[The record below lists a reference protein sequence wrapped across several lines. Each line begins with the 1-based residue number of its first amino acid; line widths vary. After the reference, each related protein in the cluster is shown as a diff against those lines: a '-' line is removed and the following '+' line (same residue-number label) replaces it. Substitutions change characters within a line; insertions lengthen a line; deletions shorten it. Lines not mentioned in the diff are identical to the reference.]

1 MSGLYLYKSTHTGEK
16 TYNCSEYGKI
26 SNQSTELV
34 QQQTIQNSQKENKCK
49 ICGKVFSKSSNLSR
63 KFIQEGNLSS
73 VQNVAKHLSV
83 AHILLNIGEFLLQR
97 NLINVQNVAKP
108 LLVTHF

>member
-1 MSGLYLYKSTHTGEK
+1 MPGLSLYKSTHTGER

-26 SNQSTELV
+26 SNHSLELV

-49 ICGKVFSKSSNLSR
+49 ICGKVFSNSSDLSR

-73 VQNVAKHLSV
+73 VRNVAKHLSV
-83 AHILLNIGEFLLQR
+83 ADILLNISKFILER
-97 NLINVQNVAKP
+97 NL
-108 LLVTHF
+108 